1 MELADDH
8 SFGSVDDKSA
18 LRRHQRDLPHK
29 HLFFFPPLF
38 VLQSERYVKR
48 CAKSQTFAKALQP
61 TYFRFADLVKK
72 EIQLAFFIV
81 AFDGKNL
88 LEHGLQANPAPL
100 PRINVFPFLIF
111 YLQKFPIGIHLDFD
125 QIGRFNY
132 LFNLAKINP
141 LNFLC

>member
-18 LRRHQRDLPHK
+18 LGRHQRDVSHK
-29 HLFFFPPLF
+29 HLFFFHALF
-38 VLQSERYVKR
+38 VLQSEHHVKR
-48 CAKSQTFAKALQP
+48 CAKSQAFAKALQP
-61 TYFRFADLVKK
+61 THFRSADLIKK

-100 PRINVFPFLIF
+100 LPPRVNVFPFLIF
-111 YLQKFPIGIHLDFD
+111 YLQKLPIGIHLDFD
-125 QIGRFNY
+125 
-132 LFNLAKINP
+132 
-141 LNFLC
+141 